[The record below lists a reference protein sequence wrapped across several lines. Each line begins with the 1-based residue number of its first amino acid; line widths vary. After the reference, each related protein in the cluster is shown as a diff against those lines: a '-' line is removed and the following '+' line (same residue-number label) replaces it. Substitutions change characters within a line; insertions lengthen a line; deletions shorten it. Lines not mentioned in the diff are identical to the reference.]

1 MFNKNLPTFGGDILT
16 LLQTFSFLLKLEVWP
31 VGSLSNRACI
41 LRTAKL
47 GRPNYGLDFSSI
59 LTQKLCDNKTEYVHK
74 LLCTVCHQSIVFRS
88 IPKMKRGLM

>member
-31 VGSLSNRACI
+31 VGSLSNRACV
-41 LRTAKL
+41 LRTAKF

-59 LTQKLCDNKTEYVHK
+59 LMQKLCDNQTISFCVQF
-74 LLCTVCHQSIVFRS
+74 VINR
-88 IPKMKRGLM
+88 